1 MASHFA
7 WLPNSYNVRTNVIDL
22 TPYLKRRSDIIS
34 LKEKLDILQR
44 YLAA

>member
-7 WLPNSYNVRTNVIDL
+7 WLPNSDNIRTNVVDL
-22 TPYLKRRSDIIS
+22 TPYLNRRSDIIS
-34 LKEKLDILQR
+34 LKEKLNTLQR